1 MAKYVVSLA
10 SEISPGQCR
19 IVSAA
24 GREIGVYNIDNAF
37 YALVNR
43 CPHEGAAVCR
53 GDIVGRP
60 HSDMPGQYQLIQR
73 GEMVR
78 CPWHGW
84 LFEIKTGQSWCDATT
99 RTRSIPVVVETG
111 EELARGPFQAETVP
125 VTVEN
130 RYIVLEF

>member
-1 MAKYVVSLA
+1 MAKYVVALA
-10 SEISPGQCR
+10 SEVEPGKCK
-19 IVSAA
+19 IVSAG
-24 GREIGVYNIDNAF
+24 GREIGVYNINDAF

-53 GDIVGRP
+53 GQIMSRP
-60 HSDMPGQYQLIQR
+60 HSDTPGTYRLIQR

-84 LFEIKTGQSWCDATT
+84 IFEIKTGQSWCAATT
-99 RTRSIPVVVETG
+99 RTRTITVHVESG
-111 EELARGPFQAETVP
+111 EDLARGPYQAETVP
-125 VTVEN
+125 VTIED